1 MTIIRKPTHLQ
12 SLPRPMAALT
22 PVTPELAG
30 QRLAEFCRRYPGL
43 FVLTGAGVS
52 TASGIPDYRDHS
64 GAWKRS
70 PPVQHQVFLQEPN
83 IRQRYWARSLAG
95 WRHMR
100 SAMPNAGHTALAA
113 LEAHGYV
120 HHLATQNVDR
130 LHQKAGSQ
138 AVTDLH
144 GRADWV
150 SCRDCGYCCT
160 RDVMHQRCADLN
172 PEFSNLTAAAA
183 PDGDADLERD
193 FSSFRV
199 PLCPCCGG
207 TLKPDVVFY
216 GDHVPRHRVTRLL
229 EALDGASG
237 LLVAGSSLMV
247 YSGLRFCRRAA
258 ANGQPIGILNL
269 GQTRADQL
277 ATERINADVTA
288 SLNHCLQHL
297 GVKT

>member
-1 MTIIRKPTHLQ
+1 MTVIRKPTHLQ
-12 SLPRPMAALT
+12 TLPVPAERAPALD
-22 PVTPELAG
+22 PERAG
-30 QRLAEFCRRYPGL
+30 ERLARFCRRYPGL

-70 PPVQHQVFLQEPN
+70 PPVQHQVFLDDHGM
-83 IRQRYWARSLAG
+83 RQRYWARSLAG

-100 SAMPNAGHTALAA
+100 SAAPNAAHSALAR
-113 LEAHGYV
+113 LERSGFV
-120 HHLATQNVDR
+120 SHLATQNVDR

-138 AVTDLH
+138 SVTDLH

-160 RDVMHQRCADLN
+160 RDAMHERCAHLN
-172 PEFSNLTAAAA
+172 PGFRNLEAAPA
-183 PDGDADLERD
+183 PDGDADIERD
-193 FSSFRV
+193 FSGFRV
-199 PLCPCCGG
+199 PECPCCGG

-229 EALDGASG
+229 ETLDRASG
-237 LLVAGSSLMV
+237 LLVIGSSLMV
-247 YSGLRFCRRAA
+247 YSGLRFCHRAA
-258 ANGQPIGILNL
+258 ESGQPVGILNL
-269 GQTRADQL
+269 GQTRGDAL

-288 SLNHCLQHL
+288 SLTQCLSRLQL
-297 GVKT
+297 SI